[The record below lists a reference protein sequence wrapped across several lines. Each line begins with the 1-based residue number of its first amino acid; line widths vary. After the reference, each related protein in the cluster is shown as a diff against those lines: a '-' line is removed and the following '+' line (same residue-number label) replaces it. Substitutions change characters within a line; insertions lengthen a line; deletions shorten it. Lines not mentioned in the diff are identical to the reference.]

1 MLPRLLLVAR
11 RHLDHGRLS
20 STLCPPA
27 DRGPFLLPSRARGVA
42 DGCPELRRRP
52 SAPSPRRGPMP
63 THRTP
68 PFRRALSLIA
78 LVPLAVGLAACGGS
92 SNADSEES
100 AASGGTAPELRLGY
114 FANVTHAAALIGV
127 QDGLFAHE
135 LGDTKLTTQ
144 VFNAGPDEVEALFG
158 GAIDAAYIGPSPTI
172 NAYGQ
177 SDGDAIRIIAGAASG
192 GAQLVV
198 RDGIDSPADLQGTT
212 LASPQLG
219 NTQDV
224 ALRTWLTDQ
233 GLKNSVQGGGD
244 VTIAPTA
251 NADVLNLFK
260 GGNLDGAWVPE
271 PYASRLVLEG
281 GGHVLVNEK
290 DLWPQG
296 KFVTTHLI
304 VSTDFLT
311 KYPDTVA
318 ALLRGHVAAVKE
330 ATDEPDKAKTA
341 VNAALEAAGGKP
353 LSTEVLDRAWSEL
366 TVTYD
371 PIASALKKSA
381 ANGVA
386 AGTTE
391 KAVDLKG
398 IYDLRP
404 LNSVLKDQSLDTVSA
419 GGLGEE

>member
-1 MLPRLLLVAR
+1 M
-11 RHLDHGRLS
+11 S
-20 STLCPPA
+20 
-27 DRGPFLLPSRARGVA
+27 
-42 DGCPELRRRP
+42 
-52 SAPSPRRGPMP
+52 
-63 THRTP
+63 THRTITRTIP
-68 PFRRALSLIA
+68 LRRTLSL
-78 LVPLAVGLAACGGS
+78 LAVVPAVVALAACGGTS
-92 SNADSEES
+92 SADTSG
-100 AASGGTAPELRLGY
+100 SGGTADELRLGY
-114 FANVTHAAALIGV
+114 FANVTHAPALIGV
-127 QDGLFAHE
+127 QDGLFAKE
-135 LGDTKLTTQ
+135 LGHTTLTTQ

-158 GAIDAAYIGPSPTI
+158 GALDAAYIGPSPTI

-198 RDGIDSPADLQGTT
+198 RDGIDDAADLKGTT

-233 GLKNSVQGGGD
+233 GLKNSVDGGGD

-251 NADVLNLFK
+251 NSDVLNLFQS
-260 GGNLDGAWVPE
+260 GQLDGAWVPE
-271 PYASRLVLEG
+271 PYASRLVLDG
-281 GGHVLVNEK
+281 GGHVLVDEK
-290 DLWPQG
+290 DLWPNG
-296 KFVTTHLI
+296 EFVTTHLI
-304 VSTDFLT
+304 VRTEFL
-311 KYPDTVA
+311 KQYPDTVA
-318 ALLRGHVAAVKE
+318 ALLRGHAAAVKE
-330 ATDEPDKAKTA
+330 ATDDADKAKTS
-341 VNAALEAAGGKP
+341 VNAALEAAGGKA
-353 LSTEVLDRAWSEL
+353 LSAAVLDRAWSEL

-404 LNSVLKDQSLDTVSA
+404 LNAVLKDQSLDPVSA
-419 GGLGEE
+419 GGLGDE

>member
-1 MLPRLLLVAR
+1 MRSPTR
-11 RHLDHGRLS
+11 GRL
-20 STLCPPA
+20 
-27 DRGPFLLPSRARGVA
+27 
-42 DGCPELRRRP
+42 RRMFVGL
-52 SAPSPRRGPMP
+52 A
-63 THRTP
+63 
-68 PFRRALSLIA
+68 A
-78 LVPLAVGLAACGGS
+78 VPVAVGLAACGGS
-92 SNADSEES
+92 SAADNG
-100 AASGGTAPELRLGY
+100 SGAPTELRLGY

-127 QDGLFAHE
+127 QQGFIQDE

-144 VFNAGPDEVEALFG
+144 VFNAGPYEVEALFAG
-158 GAIDAAYIGPSPTI
+158 GLDAAYIGPSPTI

-198 RDGIDSPADLQGTT
+198 RDGINSPSDLKGTT

-260 GGNLDGAWVPE
+260 SGQLDGAWVPE

-290 DLWPQG
+290 DLWPGG

-304 VSTDFLT
+304 VSTEFLT

-318 ALLRGHVAAVKE
+318 ALLRG
-330 ATDEPDKAKTA
+330 
-341 VNAALEAAGGKP
+341 
-353 LSTEVLDRAWSEL
+353 
-366 TVTYD
+366 
-371 PIASALKKSA
+371 
-381 ANGVA
+381 
-386 AGTTE
+386 
-391 KAVDLKG
+391 
-398 IYDLRP
+398 
-404 LNSVLKDQSLDTVSA
+404 
-419 GGLGEE
+419 

>member
-1 MLPRLLLVAR
+1 
-11 RHLDHGRLS
+11 
-20 STLCPPA
+20 
-27 DRGPFLLPSRARGVA
+27 
-42 DGCPELRRRP
+42 
-52 SAPSPRRGPMP
+52 MP
-63 THRTP
+63 THRTT

-78 LVPLAVGLAACGGS
+78 LTPLAVGLAACGGTS
-92 SNADSEES
+92 SANSGS
-100 AASGGTAPELRLGY
+100 AASGGTADELRLGY
-114 FANVTHAAALIGV
+114 FANVTHAPALIGV
-127 QDGLFAHE
+127 QDGLFAKE
-135 LGDTKLTTQ
+135 LGDTKLTTR

-158 GAIDAAYIGPSPTI
+158 GALDAAYIGPSPTI

-198 RDGIDSPADLQGTT
+198 RDGIDSAADLKGTT

-224 ALRTWLTDQ
+224 ALRTWLTEQ
-233 GLKNSVQGGGD
+233 GLKNSVSGGGD
-244 VTIAPTA
+244 VTVAPTA
-251 NADVLNLFK
+251 NSDVLNLFSS
-260 GGNLDGAWVPE
+260 GDLDGAWVPE

-290 DLWPQG
+290 DLWPDG
-296 KFVTTHLI
+296 EFVTTHLI
-304 VSTDFLT
+304 VRTEFLQQ
-311 KYPDTVA
+311 YPDTVA

-330 ATDEPDKAKTA
+330 ATDDADKAKA
-341 VNAALEAAGGKP
+341 SVNAALEAAGGKA
-353 LSTEVLDRAWSEL
+353 LSVAVLDRAWSEL

-404 LNSVLKDQSLDTVSA
+404 LNAVLKDQSLDPVSA
-419 GGLGEE
+419 GGLGDE